1 MQTEVITAV
10 HFERKLPT
18 ASLLRNLLFTNLQL
32 IILKYE
38 RINVLFMVKKKKV
51 KTLLGQVL

>member
-1 MQTEVITAV
+1 MQTEVTAV
-10 HFERKLPT
+10 HFERKLST

-38 RINVLFMVKKKKV
+38 RINVLFMVKKKKC
-51 KTLLGQVL
+51 KTLLGQGL